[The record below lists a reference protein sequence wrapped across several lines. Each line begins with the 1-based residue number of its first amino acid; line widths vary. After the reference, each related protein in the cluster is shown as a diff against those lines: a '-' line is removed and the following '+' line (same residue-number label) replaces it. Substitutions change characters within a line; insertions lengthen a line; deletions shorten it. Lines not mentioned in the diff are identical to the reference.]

1 MQKPYPPVYYADYL
15 QLDRLLGSQQ
25 RKSEEYGATA
35 HDEMLFI
42 VVHQAYELWFKQI
55 LFELESVIGLF
66 EKDRIDER
74 SIGVAVSRLM
84 RVTEIQKIL
93 IDQLRVLETMT
104 PLDFLEFR
112 DYLVPASGFQSYQFR
127 LIENRL
133 GLQYGTRL
141 SYNQAPYYSRL
152 SPEHQ
157 QLLQESDR
165 KPSLFVLV
173 EKWLERT
180 PFLEFGRYNFWATYR
195 EAVERMLRNDRAII
209 EKNPTLGE
217 NEKSEQLRQLKNT
230 EENFEA
236 LFDPARHD
244 EWVRQG
250 VRRLSYRATEAALL
264 ICLYRDQPIL
274 HLPFRLITT
283 LVDIDELLTTW
294 RYRHT
299 LMVHRMIGTKIGTG
313 GSSGHQ
319 YLRETTERHKVF
331 VDFFNLSTFLIP
343 RSQLPKLPDEI
354 EKNLGFFYGQD

>member
-1 MQKPYPPVYYADYL
+1 MEKPYPPVYYADYL
-15 QLDRLLGSQQ
+15 ELDRLLDSQH
-25 RKSEEYGATA
+25 RKSEEYGAPA

-157 QLLQESDR
+157 KLLQESDR

-180 PFLEFGRYNFWATYR
+180 PFLEFGHYNFWATYR
-195 EAVERMLRNDRAII
+195 EAVERMLGNDRAII
-209 EKNPTLGE
+209 ENNPTLGE
-217 NEKSEQLRQLKNT
+217 NEKSEQLRQLRST

-236 LFDPARHD
+236 LFDQTRHD
-244 EWVRQG
+244 ELVRQG

-274 HLPFRLITT
+274 HLPFRLVTT
-283 LVDIDELLTTW
+283 LVDIDELFTTW

-343 RSQLPKLPDEI
+343 RSRLPKLPDEI